1 MRRFKFLFPIFL
13 VILSVLSG
21 VVSATTG
28 SLSTNVTTDGGCEGV
43 FFDVTAL
50 KEDIYITGFEIVLVG
65 TAEIH
70 VYYKEGTYSGFETNA
85 GAWSLLGVQNMTG
98 GSGIIQ
104 DLFPLNVGG
113 VTIPAGQTYG
123 FLIWLPDRV
132 TTLVRAIRIDANANL
147 SIHNEDIQIDAGSI
161 SCGNVSGVFD
171 PFDAFMTNN
180 VFRGTVLYITIPY
193 FEQFEDGRINR
204 FDNAAPFGAY
214 PLRDSAGNLG
224 LIFYDAYA
232 SSPTVLLTVTGAQ
245 IADVPALPDVNMLIA
260 ESADGRVK
268 LYRLTNGQLQAQGPT
283 SNGKQYVL
291 IFPVIS
297 SSTPYESFEE

>member
-1 MRRFKFLFPIFL
+1 L
-13 VILSVLSG
+13 VIVSILSG
-21 VVSATTG
+21 VVSAATG
-28 SLSTNVTTDGGCEGV
+28 SLSTNVTTDGGCEGA

-50 KEDIYITGFEIVLVG
+50 AEDIYITGFEIVLVG
-65 TAEIH
+65 NADVH
-70 VYYKEGTYSGFETNA
+70 VYYKAGTYAGSETNA
-85 GAWSLLGVQNMTG
+85 GAWTLLGVQNMTG
-98 GSGIIQ
+98 GSGFIQ

-113 VTIPAGQTYG
+113 VTIPTGQTYG

-132 TTLVRAIRIDANANL
+132 GSNTRAIRYRIDTPLSVNNA
-147 SIHNEDIQIDAGSI
+147 DIRINAGSG
-161 SCGNVSGVFD
+161 SCSGSVFD
-171 PFDAFMTNN
+171 PFDGFSNDRL
-180 VFRGTVLYITIPY
+180 FRGTVFYTDPPY
-193 FEQFEDGRINR
+193 LQQFEDGRINR
-204 FDNAAPFGAY
+204 FDNATPFGAY

-245 IADVPALPDVNMLIA
+245 IAEVPATPEVNTLIA

-291 IFPVIS
+291 IFPAIS